1 VSNDLVQHLVAAVEA
16 GQIPS
21 PVGGEAMDS
30 YKLRAAHAGA
40 IIGAKWYADRAA
52 ALQAEAEDAALAE
65 AEAAAVEDTAPP
77 QVEELDLESAG
88 V

>member
-1 VSNDLVQHLVAAVEA
+1 MSNDLVQHLVAAVEA

-40 IIGAKWYADRAA
+40 IIGAKWYAERAE
-52 ALQAEAEDAALAE
+52 ALQREAEDAALEQAE
-65 AEAAAVEDTAPP
+65 TAVVDAPP

>member
-1 VSNDLVQHLVAAVEA
+1 MSNDLVQHLVAAVEA

-40 IIGAKWYADRAA
+40 IIGAKWYADRAE
-52 ALQAEAEDAALAE
+52 ALQREAEDAAAQARE
-65 AEAAAVEDTAPP
+65 AQVVEDAAPP

>member
-1 VSNDLVQHLVAAVEA
+1 MSNDLVQHLVAAVEA
-16 GQIPS
+16 GSIPS
-21 PVGGEAMDS
+21 PVPGEAMDS

-52 ALQAEAEDAALAE
+52 ALQREAEDAALEQAE
-65 AEAAAVEDTAPP
+65 TAVVDAPP

>member
-1 VSNDLVQHLVAAVEA
+1 MSNDLVQHLVAAVEA

-40 IIGAKWYADRAA
+40 IIGAKWYAERAEALQREAAEATAA
-52 ALQAEAEDAALAE
+52 AEPA
-65 AEAAAVEDTAPP
+65 P

>member
-1 VSNDLVQHLVAAVEA
+1 VSNDLVQHLVGAVEG

-21 PVGGEAMDS
+21 PVPGEAMDS

-40 IIGAKWYADRAA
+40 IIGAKWYAERAE
-52 ALQAEAEDAALAE
+52 ALQREAEDAAAAE
-65 AEAAAVEDTAPP
+65 PAPP
-77 QVEELDLESAG
+77 QAEELDLESAG